1 MNDDDLIAGFISVLS
16 PEIKV
21 EIKIGI
27 LPDRRA

>member
-1 MNDDDLIAGFISVLS
+1 MTMIFIAGFISVLS